1 MNENSP
7 NPNLNETDLLE
18 LALRLATHPG
28 DPRTQN
34 AQLLPSQIPD
44 QLPVDIPFPEGSRVL
59 GSLIRNPESISMFLD
74 THLSPEQALTFYRQ
88 RMQASGWQT
97 TDIFRP
103 HRGGFM
109 SSGSQSRG
117 GNETFYQGLRDPALT
132 LNALGSSS
140 AWVDDDNRNRSGP
153 AFTVH
158 AFPGKGNVTDV
169 RLNLEMNSSFPPGP
183 PPHRRGHSSRNI
195 FSFMPAL
202 EAPEGANQTG
212 APRKVKMG
220 RLPGIPGH

>member
-18 LALRLATHPG
+18 LALRLATFPG

-34 AQLLPSQIPD
+34 AQLLPGQIPD
-44 QLPVDIPFPEGSRVL
+44 QLPVDIPFPEDSRVL
-59 GSLIRNPESISMFLD
+59 GSLIRNPESITMLLD

-97 TDIFRP
+97 TDIYRP

-117 GNETFYQGLRDPALT
+117 GNEF
-132 LNALGSSS
+132 
-140 AWVDDDNRNRSGP
+140 
-153 AFTVH
+153 
-158 AFPGKGNVTDV
+158 
-169 RLNLEMNSSFPPGP
+169 
-183 PPHRRGHSSRNI
+183 
-195 FSFMPAL
+195 
-202 EAPEGANQTG
+202 
-212 APRKVKMG
+212 
-220 RLPGIPGH
+220 